1 MWYAKLRLA
10 NQYTVPYNTFPQECL
25 DAVGRT
31 AAIANLSIYNIANS
45 DTEICV
51 NYALNT
57 TYRCFSNIKMSGYT
71 F

>member
-1 MWYAKLRLA
+1 MRYAKLRLA

-31 AAIANLSIYNIANS
+31 AAIANLSIYNFANS
-45 DTEICV
+45 DTKICV
-51 NYALNT
+51 NYTL
-57 TYRCFSNIKMSGYT
+57 YRRFSNIKMNGYT